1 MPKATLTEKSQNDNT
16 QVKKWKILN
25 DILKCIPKQHIK
37 SQMTKPIV
45 HTAASNSG

>member
-25 DILKCIPKQHIK
+25 DILKCIPNNTLKAKWQN
-37 SQMTKPIV
+37 Q
-45 HTAASNSG
+45 